1 MAAKHKG
8 ELEKEE
14 NLERWLLTYS
24 DLITL
29 LLIFF
34 IILYTL
40 TQVDKHKY
48 DELARALALQFG
60 GGKWIMNTTSIQ
72 DTRGVFSKNFNPN
85 RSMPASRGR
94 SRSEAYYTK
103 AISMFLAEI
112 QTKKLQVTFTERG
125 VIITLGADFYFA
137 PGSAE
142 LNRDGRLVVERLSG
156 FLSSVSNNIRVEG
169 HADSLQVMEGGPVAR
184 RFPSNWELAS
194 ARAVN
199 VVKKLEGDGV
209 DSRKLSAISY
219 GDTRPIDEGDNP
231 SARAANRR
239 IEIVIMREDE

>member
-1 MAAKHKG
+1 MAKRR
-8 ELEKEE
+8 EEPEKEE
-14 NLERWLLTYS
+14 NLERWLLTYA

-34 IILYTL
+34 IILYALNQAT
-40 TQVDKHKY
+40 THKY

-72 DTRGVFSKNFNPN
+72 DTRGLFTKNFNPN
-85 RSMPASRGR
+85 KSMPSSRGR

-125 VIITLGADFYFA
+125 VTITLGADLYFA

-142 LNRDGRLVVERLSG
+142 LNREGRLMVERLSG
-156 FLSSVSNNIRVEG
+156 FLKAVSNNIRVEG
-169 HADSLQVMEGGPVAR
+169 HADSRQVMEGGPVAR
-184 RFPSNWELAS
+184 RYPSNWELAG

-199 VVKKLEGDGV
+199 VVKRLEENGV
-209 DSRKLSAISY
+209 ASGQLSAISY
-219 GDTRPIDEGDNP
+219 GDTRPIDDGDNP

-239 IEIVIMREDE
+239 IEIVIIREDE